1 MAEVDY
7 ENTDLT
13 EVDSV
18 PRYGWLVHA
27 ASIMNASSTFI
38 AFSSRHECSLPT
50 RTTVSLGGSQ
60 TLNILYN
67 VRLTQTT
74 RNLVPVSSADTCS
87 DDTTDQVDVVGQP
100 GELSFLGGILYFV

>member
-1 MAEVDY
+1 MLVWKLHIETSTKNKNKTAAQTNDMAEVDY

-50 RTTVSLGGSQ
+50 RTTVSLGGITDIEYIIQCAPNS
-60 TLNILYN
+60 NY
-67 VRLTQTT
+67 TQSG
-74 RNLVPVSSADTCS
+74 PC
-87 DDTTDQVDVVGQP
+87 
-100 GELSFLGGILYFV
+100 